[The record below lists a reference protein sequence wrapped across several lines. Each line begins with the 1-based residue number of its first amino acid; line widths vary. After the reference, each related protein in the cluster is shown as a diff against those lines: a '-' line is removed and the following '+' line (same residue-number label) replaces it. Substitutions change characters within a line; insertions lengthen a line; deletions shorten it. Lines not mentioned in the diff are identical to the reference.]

1 MRLSSASIRSLLGF
15 SSARKQATS
24 YPTVTMARG
33 SRGKGKTPRTETPSA
48 PPQPSQPSPSD
59 ISMPIPSS
67 TDPISQDCTNNGS
80 QSSALVASEPFEFD
94 TLESSALAGPKIMKL
109 GFSDSQDAQGLA
121 ISSFLDG
128 EKPPAQATDDRQ
140 FSAKSKKRSKRKAKK
155 ANAQGQGPQVPA
167 ISPDIPPLDYCGPMP
182 APPTSR
188 KDPPI
193 ASPKPNLGSPSVS
206 PPLAFAEPTKA
217 EEKLR
222 QENEK
227 LKKELEEANRL
238 AKGLK
243 ESHLRLEEE
252 VEAWKQKC
260 EGFSEVVREL
270 RTEVEEMINFRISKF
285 FETMEEEKEKG
296 GKEQE
301 EKEKERKEKEG
312 EETERKEREA
322 KEKGRKEKERRIK
335 GGKEKEGKEKKGK
348 VGDRKEGEGKAE
360 DVELKARQ
368 VKSQKSYF
376 DQMLDYRQRKKA
388 EDRRRKEWWNRFQ
401 RKLVSN
407 LATQFPMPNYPLV
420 CTT

>member
-48 PPQPSQPSPSD
+48 PPQPSPPSPSD
-59 ISMPIPSS
+59 ITMPIPSS

-80 QSSALVASEPFEFD
+80 QSSALVAPEPFEFD

-109 GFSDSQDAQGLA
+109 GSDSQDAQGLA

-140 FSAKSKKRSKRKAKK
+140 FSAKSKRRSKRKAKK

-167 ISPDIPPLDYCGPMP
+167 ISPDILPLDYCGPMP

-193 ASPKPNLGSPSVS
+193 ASPKPNLGSPSVC

-227 LKKELEEANRL
+227 LKKELGEANRL

-260 EGFSEVVREL
+260 EGFSEVVKEL

-285 FETMEEEKEKG
+285 FETTEEEKEKE

-348 VGDRKEGEGKAE
+348 VGDRKEGERKSGGCRAKGKTGEEPEELLRPNARLQAAQE
-360 DVELKARQ
+360 GRGETEEEMVESIPNKAR
-368 VKSQKSYF
+368 K
-376 DQMLDYRQRKKA
+376 
-388 EDRRRKEWWNRFQ
+388 
-401 RKLVSN
+401 
-407 LATQFPMPNYPLV
+407 
-420 CTT
+420 

>member
-1 MRLSSASIRSLLGF
+1 
-15 SSARKQATS
+15 
-24 YPTVTMARG
+24 MARG
-33 SRGKGKTPRTETPSA
+33 SREKGKTPRTETPSA
-48 PPQPSQPSPSD
+48 PPQPSPPSPSD
-59 ISMPIPSS
+59 ITMPIPSS

-80 QSSALVASEPFEFD
+80 QSSALVAPEPFELD
-94 TLESSALAGPKIMKL
+94 ILESSALAGPKIMKS

-128 EKPPAQATDDRQ
+128 EKPPAQATDDRK
-140 FSAKSKKRSKRKAKK
+140 FFAKSKKRSKRKANK

-167 ISPDIPPLDYCGPMP
+167 ISPDILPLDYCGPMP

-260 EGFSEVVREL
+260 EGFSEVVKEL

-285 FETMEEEKEKG
+285 FEIMEEEKEKG
-296 GKEQE
+296 GKKEQE

-312 EETERKEREA
+312 VETERKEREG
-322 KEKGRKEKERRIK
+322 KEKGRKEKERRNK

-360 DVELKARQ
+360 DVGLKARQ

-376 DQMLDYRQRKKA
+376 DQMQDYRQRKKA
-388 EDRRRKEWWNRFQ
+388 EERRKKKWWNRFQ
-401 RKLVSN
+401 IKLVSN

-420 CTT
+420 CTTQKIHTQKPNTNTQTLLFQI